1 MKVYTL
7 SKTTITPGVEVWG
20 GNISLG
26 ESGRGRQLTTVPV
39 PLDRAVIEGTR
50 CKGTL
55 MEITG
60 TKEPG
65 CLLVIRDQSGFRGS
79 WTYQTTARILAKGW
93 CAQGDAGRMGGGPEL
108 LIHIKPGE
116 SVEITRTG
124 RLYGEPARIRVV
136 CREDCS
142 LMLLD
147 PAAADRTQ
155 AAGDA
160 LKSL

>member
-1 MKVYTL
+1 MKAYTL
-7 SKTTITPGVEVWG
+7 HKTGITPGIEVWG
-20 GNISLG
+20 GCINLG
-26 ESGRGRQLTTVPV
+26 QSGRGRQFTSVPV
-39 PLDRAVIEGTR
+39 PKDRAVIEGTPY
-50 CKGTL
+50 KGTL

-60 TKEPG
+60 TREPG

-79 WTYQTTARILAKGW
+79 WTYQTTARVLAKGW

-116 SVEITRTG
+116 VVDITRTG

-142 LMLLD
+142 LALVD
-147 PAAADRTQ
+147 PEAADRMQAAAD
-155 AAGDA
+155 A
-160 LKSL
+160 LGGL